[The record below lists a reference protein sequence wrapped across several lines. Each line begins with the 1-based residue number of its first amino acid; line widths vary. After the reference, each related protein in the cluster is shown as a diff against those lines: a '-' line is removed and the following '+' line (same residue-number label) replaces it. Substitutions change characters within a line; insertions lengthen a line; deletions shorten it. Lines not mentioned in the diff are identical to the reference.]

1 MFEAIIPLRS
11 KSRGLKNKNILL
23 FKNRV
28 NLVNYTLNKLIKIKE
43 IKKIY
48 ILTDSI
54 LYKKK
59 IIQNKKIDINYLRKK
74 QYSNSKSKIDDLIND
89 FLKNY
94 NRDINNKKFLLFQV
108 TSPNLGKEEIIKTIN
123 FINKKKISSL
133 MHVTKILENPYE
145 VIETNKKKWSFLMK
159 KRLVNRQSYPKK
171 FMFITGSLYFFTRNF
186 FLKNQEMINS
196 KTYPYKVDRI
206 NFVDIDD
213 LFTFEL
219 SKQISSLK
227 IRD

>member
-11 KSRGLKNKNILL
+11 KSRGLKNKNILF
-23 FKNRV
+23 FKDRV

-59 IIQNKKIDINYLRKK
+59 IIQNKKIDLNYLRKK
-74 QYSNSKSKIDDLIND
+74 KHSNSNSKIDDLIND
-89 FLKNY
+89 FLRNY
-94 NRDINNKKFLLFQV
+94 NKNINNKKFLLFQV
-108 TSPNLGKEEIIKTIN
+108 TSPNLGKKEIIKTIN

-186 FLKNQEMINS
+186 FLKNKKMINS

-219 SKQISSLK
+219 SKNVSSLK

>member
-1 MFEAIIPLRS
+1 
-11 KSRGLKNKNILL
+11 
-23 FKNRV
+23 
-28 NLVNYTLNKLIKIKE
+28 
-43 IKKIY
+43 
-48 ILTDSI
+48 
-54 LYKKK
+54 
-59 IIQNKKIDINYLRKK
+59 
-74 QYSNSKSKIDDLIND
+74 
-89 FLKNY
+89 
-94 NRDINNKKFLLFQV
+94 
-108 TSPNLGKEEIIKTIN
+108 
-123 FINKKKISSL
+123 

-186 FLKNQEMINS
+186 FLKNQKMINS

-219 SKQISSLK
+219 SKNVSSLK

>member
-11 KSRGLKNKNILL
+11 KSSGLKNKNILP
-23 FKNRV
+23 FKNKV
-28 NLVNYTLNKLIKIKE
+28 NLVNHTLNKLIKIKE

-59 IIQNKKIDINYLRKK
+59 IIQNKKIDINYLREKK
-74 QYSNSKSKIDDLIND
+74 YSNSKSKIDDLIKN

-94 NRDINNKKFLLFQV
+94 NTNINNKKFLLFQV
-108 TSPNLGKEEIIKTIN
+108 TSPNLGKKEIIKTIN
-123 FINKKKISSL
+123 FINKKKIASL

-145 VIETNKKKWSFLMK
+145 VIETNKKKWNFLMK

-219 SKQISSLK
+219 SKQVSTSK

>member
-11 KSRGLKNKNILL
+11 KSSGLKNKNILP
-23 FKNRV
+23 FKNKV
-28 NLVNYTLNKLIKIKE
+28 NLVNHTLNKLIKIKE

-59 IIQNKKIDINYLRKK
+59 IIQNKKIDINYLREKK
-74 QYSNSKSKIDDLIND
+74 YSNSKSKIDDLIKN

-94 NRDINNKKFLLFQV
+94 NTNINNKKFLLFQV
-108 TSPNLGKEEIIKTIN
+108 TSPNLGKKEIIKTIN
-123 FINKKKISSL
+123 FINKKKIASL
-133 MHVTKILENPYE
+133 MHVTKILKNPYE
-145 VIETNKKKWSFLMK
+145 VIETNKKKWNFLMK

-219 SKQISSLK
+219 SKQVSTSK